1 MENETL
7 EVVIKKSYADKYGH
21 VNYRKYLDI
30 FRRGQDDFAKK
41 RGISFSEIEKTF
53 NLRSVIRQ
61 MSIEYVE
68 QVFPSEKVQMH
79 TRVGKIGNSSFTYAQ
94 EILRGEK
101 ITTRFTSTIVM
112 INRSGKSTAIPSDI
126 RAKLHQK

>member
-21 VNYRKYLDI
+21 VNYKKYLDL

-41 RGISFSEIEKTF
+41 HGVDFWEIERGYG
-53 NLRSVIRQ
+53 LRSVIRK

-68 QVFPSEKVQMH
+68 EVFPSERVSIK
-79 TRVGKIGNSSFTYAQ
+79 TRVEKVGNSSFTYSQ
-94 EILRGEK
+94 EISRGEK
-101 ITTRFTSTIVM
+101 TVTLFLMTVVM
-112 INRSGKSTAIPSDI
+112 IDKNGKSASVPQDI
-126 RAKLHQK
+126 RVKLLT